1 MKRRSQLVKA
11 WLYILWSSVSVLMVT
26 STFGR
31 TPSLPAVE
39 RHFAVGQEWSL
50 KSAAGAPAKIVIG
63 MIETV
68 RGKTVVHVAIIDIPV
83 QPGQARL
90 STIAH
95 VPFDESALRAS
106 VDLLVGVH
114 VPLPK
119 AFASGYEEWK
129 EHHGGSYSVP
139 VGEVIRLAR
148 QELQESAGQL

>member
-1 MKRRSQLVKA
+1 
-11 WLYILWSSVSVLMVT
+11 MVT
-26 STFGR
+26 RAFGQAQ
-31 TPSLPAVE
+31 SLRPLE

-63 MIETV
+63 MIEPL

-83 QPGQARL
+83 HPGQARF

-106 VDLLVGVH
+106 VDRLVGVN
-114 VPLPK
+114 VPLPQ
-119 AFASGYEEWK
+119 AFVPGYAEWK
-129 EHHGGSYSVP
+129 EHRGGAYSVP

-148 QELQESAGQL
+148 RELQESAGQL

>member
-1 MKRRSQLVKA
+1 MT
-11 WLYILWSSVSVLMVT
+11 ILMVT

-31 TPSLPAVE
+31 AQSLPSVE

-63 MIETV
+63 MIEPL

-83 QPGQARL
+83 LPGQARF

-106 VDLLVGVH
+106 VDRLVGVN

-119 AFASGYEEWK
+119 AFVSGYEEWK

-148 QELQESAGQL
+148 QELQESTGRL

>member
-1 MKRRSQLVKA
+1 VKIG
-11 WLYILWSSVSVLMVT
+11 LHVLWSSVAILMIT

-31 TPSLPAVE
+31 AQSLPPVE

-63 MIETV
+63 MIEPL

-83 QPGQARL
+83 QPGQARF

-95 VPFDESALRAS
+95 VPLSEAALRAS
-106 VDLLVGVH
+106 VDRLVAVN
-114 VPLPK
+114 VPLPQ
-119 AFASGYEEWK
+119 AFMLGYKEWK
-129 EHHGGSYSVP
+129 ERAGGVYSVP

-148 QELQESAGQL
+148 RELM